1 MARWPL
7 TPTLSLALAL
17 ALSLA
22 LALAQRMGLAPFGD
36 DDEASARGAR
46 GSGTHPSLEEH
57 AFECCLRVTLPNCT
71 VLRSPCNKTSG
82 ARTLCKLELMHA
94 QRGACVRGAG
104 ARARSASGA
113 RAPATDIGWTG
124 GSRTL
129 ARVACVG
136 KCVCMLL
143 TPRLYYEYGE
153 KH

>member
-22 LALAQRMGLAPFGD
+22 LALAQRMGLAPFVD

-104 ARARSASGA
+104 ARARSVPLA
-113 RAPATDIGWTG
+113 RAPRRRILDGPAAPGP
-124 GSRTL
+124 L
-129 ARVACVG
+129 RVLHVLGNVYACF
-136 KCVCMLL
+136 
-143 TPRLYYEYGE
+143 
-153 KH
+153 